1 MNRNINVFEDDTI
14 TSEIVKTCISKLNSG
29 KDDGDIGFT
38 SDHIINGTHR
48 LNVVLSLLFNTM
60 ISHGYTPTVLLKS
73 TIVSIPKDNKASL
86 SNSDNYRGISLF
98 NSINKLFDHVI
109 LYLYKD
115 QFQSSDMQFGYKKG
129 HSTTLGTLVY
139 KEVISHYVNNNTS
152 VYSCLL
158 DASRA
163 FDRVHLGKLFSILLH
178 KYIPTTVVRLYFD
191 SYFRQKARVGWN
203 NIMSEYFSVTNG
215 VKQGG
220 VLSSMLFSLYIDP
233 LLQKLKQSGVGC
245 HINGNFMGVLSYAD
259 DITLICPSIWGLN
272 KMLKICNTFSKNNSI
287 LFNKKKTTCIKFG
300 DLIKNGEKL
309 F

>member
-1 MNRNINVFEDDTI
+1 MNRNINVFEKGTI

-29 KDDGDIGFT
+29 KDDGDIGFK

-48 LNVVLSLLFNTM
+48 HNVLLSPLFNTM

-129 HSTTLGTLVY
+129 HSTTLCTLVY

-152 VYSCLL
+152 VYIFVRCL
-158 DASRA
+158 
-163 FDRVHLGKLFSILLH
+163 
-178 KYIPTTVVRLYFD
+178 
-191 SYFRQKARVGWN
+191 
-203 NIMSEYFSVTNG
+203 
-215 VKQGG
+215 
-220 VLSSMLFSLYIDP
+220 
-233 LLQKLKQSGVGC
+233 
-245 HINGNFMGVLSYAD
+245 
-259 DITLICPSIWGLN
+259 
-272 KMLKICNTFSKNNSI
+272 
-287 LFNKKKTTCIKFG
+287 
-300 DLIKNGEKL
+300 
-309 F
+309 